1 MKNFYELL
9 QVFPT
14 ATTQEVKDAFRFL
27 LFRYHPD
34 HNKGREDW
42 AVQRT
47 MEIVEAYHVLSDGF
61 RRAHHDV
68 MRGVKLR
75 DVPPKKGGLGAL
87 FGKATPKNQAA
98 EESFKR
104 GLDAFKTGEFEQAVL
119 AFKRAYELDSDFPGL
134 RYNMAVSL
142 LALERGHDAVQWLQD
157 HVSRVKDDAEG
168 RALLVKLNALQSKK
182 KSQGA

>member
-1 MKNFYELL
+1 VKNHYELL

-47 MEIVEAYHVLSDGF
+47 MELVEAYHVLSDGF
-61 RRAHHDV
+61 LRAHHDV

-75 DVPPKKGGLGAL
+75 DLPPKKGGLGGL
-87 FGKATPKNQAA
+87 FSKGGSKNQAA
-98 EESFKR
+98 EDTFKR
-104 GLDAFKTGEFEQAVL
+104 GLETFKAGEYEQAVL
-119 AFKRAYELDSDFPGL
+119 AFRRAYELDADFPGL
-134 RYNMAVSL
+134 RYNMAVAL
-142 LALERGHDAVQWLQD
+142 LALERVHDAIQWLQD
-157 HVSRVKDDAEG
+157 HASRSKDDAEA
-168 RALLVKLNALQSKK
+168 RVLLAKLNGLQSKK
-182 KSQGA
+182 KAQGA